1 MAIETWLLLGG
12 DNLVTKEQIKEEVDD
27 RLIELHTMFDLAW
40 EIDKRYDE
48 LKKWQDVAVQDCL
61 KLAEMVKVY
70 VSNTEQTLQALRD
83 MLE

>member
-1 MAIETWLLLGG
+1 MAFIGG
-12 DNLVTKEQIKEEVDD
+12 DNVVTKEQIKEEVDD

-40 EIDKRYDE
+40 EISKRYDE
-48 LKKWQDVAVQDCL
+48 LKKWQDVVVQDCL

-70 VSNTEQTLQALRD
+70 ISNTEQTLQALCD